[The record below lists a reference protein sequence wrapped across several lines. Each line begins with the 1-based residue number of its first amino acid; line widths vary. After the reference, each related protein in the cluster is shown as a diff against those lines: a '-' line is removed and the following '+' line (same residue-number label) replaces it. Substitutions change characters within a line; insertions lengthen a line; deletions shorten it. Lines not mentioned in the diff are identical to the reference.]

1 MIESIAAEAHADYEA
16 RVANLGLRGDV
27 LRQALG
33 ASNTERGLCSKDHA
47 ARIAPGIYAY
57 NGLVTSLS
65 RQLDGEDHWR
75 RVNLAGVLPIML
87 NSRTRVALGVA
98 SGSPLTGQRAG
109 RLQPSSRY
117 PKGELT
123 KKLVERNVPLGQ
135 IALLGRSA
143 FQVAEDTDELA
154 DYNLWLML
162 VYFDQKRKEIRHEV
176 SLPERLNA
184 KGYVKDWYDRILPA
198 NPYSVDGDEFG
209 SIDSDPNDGF
219 GPPSEVTIER
229 RKP

>member
-1 MIESIAAEAHADYEA
+1 MIESLAAEAHADYED

-47 ARIAPGIYAY
+47 ATIAPGIYAY

-65 RQLDGEDHWR
+65 RQLDGEDDWR

-98 SGSPLTGQRAG
+98 SGSPLTGQRSG

-154 DYNLWLML
+154 GYNLWLML

-219 GPPSEVTIER
+219 GPPSEVTVER